1 MIVRLALMGTLVPF
15 IAHAQIE
22 LFAVNGTTLTP
33 TGTVYSY
40 GNVAAGSNTDMRFR
54 VQNGGIA
61 SVLLTSLSVSAYP
74 FSILGAPS
82 FPYTLAPGNFLV
94 FTVGFAPVS
103 LGSFSAALLVNSQSN
118 SLNVLLTATAVSAP
132 ILGGLPPCVPDL
144 SVPNQVDFPSVQ
156 FGKTSGCNFSV
167 QNPNTQPL
175 VISSI
180 TLSGTGFRLSSL
192 PTLPA
197 TIAAGSATDFAI
209 QITPVCGITVYSGA
223 LTVVTQA
230 ITQAFLLAAAASAP
244 PVPKPVFN
252 FSPAV
257 LASGEQATLTMTL
270 PSPYPCPALFSGDVN
285 LAFAPATTLV
295 PDDPTIVFLPGS
307 TRSLPLSL
315 NAGGTGIFINGQP
328 GAIFQT
334 GTTAGSITF
343 SITTT
348 GVQLSA
354 DPTTVITIPPAA
366 IAIESVAASNQQMG
380 VLNVEITAVDNTY
393 TAGVMSFAFLD
404 TSGKAIGSGA
414 VNADFTSAFKTYFAR
429 QDSGAFLMNVSFPVT
444 GNALDVGSVKVT
456 LTNSAGQTQTGSLA
470 FQ

>member
-1 MIVRLALMGTLVPF
+1 
-15 IAHAQIE
+15 
-22 LFAVNGTTLTP
+22 
-33 TGTVYSY
+33 
-40 GNVAAGSNTDMRFR
+40 
-54 VQNGGIA
+54 
-61 SVLLTSLSVSAYP
+61 
-74 FSILGAPS
+74 
-82 FPYTLAPGNFLV
+82 
-94 FTVGFAPVS
+94 
-103 LGSFSAALLVNSQSN
+103 
-118 SLNVLLTATAVSAP
+118 
-132 ILGGLPPCVPDL
+132 
-144 SVPNQVDFPSVQ
+144 
-156 FGKTSGCNFSV
+156 
-167 QNPNTQPL
+167 
-175 VISSI
+175 
-180 TLSGTGFRLSSL
+180 
-192 PTLPA
+192 
-197 TIAAGSATDFAI
+197 
-209 QITPVCGITVYSGA
+209 
-223 LTVVTQA
+223 
-230 ITQAFLLAAAASAP
+230 
-244 PVPKPVFN
+244 
-252 FSPAV
+252 
-257 LASGEQATLTMTL
+257 MTL